1 MPVNDSTITTLQ
13 VDNAEFLPHVKALIN
28 EGHSITLP
36 LRGYSMRP
44 FLKDGRDKALL
55 AAPENISVDDVVLA
69 EVREGVYV
77 LHRIVAISG
86 KQITLLG
93 DGNITPEHC
102 LAENICAKAI
112 GFYRKGRTMPDST
125 NGMKWKLYS
134 ALWKRLRPVR
144 RYLLFILNPHIP
156 NRFKRK

>member
-36 LRGYSMRP
+36 LRGHSMRP

-69 EVREGVYV
+69 EVREG
-77 LHRIVAISG
+77 
-86 KQITLLG
+86 
-93 DGNITPEHC
+93 
-102 LAENICAKAI
+102 
-112 GFYRKGRTMPDST
+112 MPDST